1 MAAGGIDRRTFLRR
15 TGGLALAAGLGGG
28 ALRTAGDAFGAP
40 LATGK
45 PQRGGKLTLAIVDQ
59 PVNMDA
65 ADGELY
71 SSIEVY
77 DNIFSK
83 LIEVTPDFKFIPNL
97 ATKWTQEDAKTWTL
111 DLVDNAVFHNGQ
123 PMTAADVKFTFDRL
137 RSHPDGVFFSAWKR
151 TEVVNKHRVR
161 FHLANP
167 YGAFEASLA
176 GFSEIMN
183 EKAVKAANPKLHPV
197 GTGPFRLKQ
206 WVQNDHVTLERW
218 PKYFKHGK
226 PYLDEVTFRS
236 IGDDTVRLTGLQTGQ
251 IDWIQQVPAQQYTSL
266 LHSSQIASSPGKP
279 YLPYF
284 IVLNCSR
291 PPFND
296 VRVRQAI
303 AWAVDRKEFEALLWY
318 GTAVTATEAVSPPS
332 PWYTGVNPY
341 KDGPDPDRAKSLL
354 KKAGHSNLTIS
365 YLGQPNVVSQERTGE
380 ILKAQ
385 LAKAGIKMNID
396 NYAPAQYFE
405 KFGSKKYDLTS
416 TYWSATLDPAHLYFP
431 MTHSGSPWNFPGIK
445 SKRIDQALEKFT
457 YTNDQKARKAA
468 YPDVVRAVAEEAPV
482 IFLTNQ
488 IQRYWFKPTVHGSQP
503 LPSIEIRLE
512 DMWLQR

>member
-1 MAAGGIDRRTFLRR
+1 MAADGMDRGTFLRR

-28 ALRTAGDAFGAP
+28 FLESAGSAFASTA
-40 LATGK
+40 AT
-45 PQRGGKLTLAIVDQ
+45 PQRGGKLTMAIVDQ

-83 LIEVTPDFKFIPNL
+83 LINVTPDFKFVPNL
-97 ATKWTQEDAKTWTL
+97 ATKWTQDDAKTWTL

-137 RSHPDGVFFSAWKR
+137 KKHADGVFFSAWAS

-161 FHLANP
+161 FHLTHP
-167 YGAFEASLA
+167 YGPFEASLA

-183 EKAVKAANPKLHPV
+183 KKAVTSANPKLHPV
-197 GTGPFRLKQ
+197 GTGPFKLKS

-218 PKYFKHGK
+218 NKYFKPGR

-236 IGDDTVRLTGLQTGQ
+236 IGDDTVRLTGLQTGEL
-251 IDWIQQVPAQQYTSL
+251 DWIQQVPAQRYNELSGSNQF
-266 LHSSQIASSPGKP
+266 ASAAGKP

-296 VRVRQAI
+296 RRVRQAI
-303 AWAVDRKEFEALLWY
+303 AWAVDRKAFDSLLWY
-318 GTAVTATEAVSPPS
+318 GTAVSATEAVSPPS
-332 PWYTGVNPY
+332 PWYSGVDPY
-341 KDGPDPDRAKSLL
+341 KGGPDPEKAKALL
-354 KKAGHSNLTIS
+354 KQAGHSNLRIT
-365 YLGQPNVVSQERTGE
+365 YLGQPNISSQERTGE
-380 ILKAQ
+380 ILKSQ
-385 LAKAGIKMNID
+385 LAKAGITLQIQ

-405 KFGSKKYDLTS
+405 HFGAKKYDITS

-431 MTHSGSPWNFPGIK
+431 LTYSSSPWNFPGIK

-457 YTNDQKARKAA
+457 YTNNQKARAAA
-468 YPDVVRAVAEEAPV
+468 YPDVVRAVAEEAPL

-488 IQRYWFKPTVHGSQP
+488 IQRYWSKPTVHGSQP
-503 LPSIEIRLE
+503 LPSIEIKLE
-512 DMWLQR
+512 DMWLQH